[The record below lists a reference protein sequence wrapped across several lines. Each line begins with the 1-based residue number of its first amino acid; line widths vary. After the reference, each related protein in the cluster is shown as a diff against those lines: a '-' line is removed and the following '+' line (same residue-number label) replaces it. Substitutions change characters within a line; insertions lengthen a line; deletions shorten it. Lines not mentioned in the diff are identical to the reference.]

1 MCFSDEGDEPFNDL
15 NVMDDDDNSA
25 AVLGGGGVR
34 GVRG

>member
-1 MCFSDEGDEPFNDL
+1 MCFSDEDEPFNDL